1 MKRRRFISFVFVL
14 ILCFGMSGCGKEKKT
29 TAPNKFQS
37 DYMEVW
43 GGTTVEEG
51 DFRVINGLL
60 YYIDFETMEGIPICN
75 KPNCRHIS
83 WKEDRNTKCD
93 AANIDI
99 STVFPYEGKLYGFR
113 SLSDGGSELVV
124 SDLDGGDWK
133 SKGMFITAEE
143 IFQGGVVVG
152 NQMFFLKDVVVRPE
166 DHITEMRTDTVM
178 CVLNFD
184 TMELKELRREKGVFS
199 IQFLGG
205 TKDYQIYSVQEDNGI
220 KCYQFDYD
228 EEESKEISL
237 KNRTQSVVKADETGF
252 YYNSG
257 IDYPK
262 EVYKHDLE
270 TSENE
275 ICISEEEAKAAFGK
289 EYLQLIIWDVR
300 KDGILFHLVDEK
312 EGDVFWKE
320 SKSGEIKRL
329 YLEENLPKKNSR
341 LNSFM
346 FGTEDGIGFSYLQ
359 SLDSDNI
366 EWYGYIS
373 WEDLLAGKNNIK
385 TLVETKFT
393 GGGKPLDEEGNVIGE

>member
-113 SLSDGGSELVV
+113 SLSDGGSEFRWGRLEIKGHVYYSRRNFSRRGCRGK
-124 SDLDGGDWK
+124 SD
-133 SKGMFITAEE
+133 
-143 IFQGGVVVG
+143 V
-152 NQMFFLKDVVVRPE
+152 FLKDVVVRPE

-300 KDGILFHLVDEK
+300 EDGILFHLVDEK

>member
-1 MKRRRFISFVFVL
+1 MLAFISR
-14 ILCFGMSGCGKEKKT
+14 IAKIRYK
-29 TAPNKFQS
+29 
-37 DYMEVW
+37 Y
-43 GGTTVEEG
+43 
-51 DFRVINGLL
+51 
-60 YYIDFETMEGIPICN
+60 
-75 KPNCRHIS
+75 
-83 WKEDRNTKCD
+83 
-93 AANIDI
+93 
-99 STVFPYEGKLYGFR
+99 
-113 SLSDGGSELVV
+113 
-124 SDLDGGDWK
+124 
-133 SKGMFITAEE
+133 
-143 IFQGGVVVG
+143 
-152 NQMFFLKDVVVRPE
+152 
-166 DHITEMRTDTVM
+166 
-178 CVLNFD
+178 
-184 TMELKELRREKGVFS
+184 
-199 IQFLGG
+199 
-205 TKDYQIYSVQEDNGI
+205 
-220 KCYQFDYD
+220 YD

-300 KDGILFHLVDEK
+300 EDGILFHLVDEK